1 MKEKNLQPIYV
12 YKLNGNVDTAK
23 TFYFGSKATTR
34 TTKGGNLILKVYNT
48 DVLKIMSTGRVEVTH
63 WLTDLLPFT
72 LKAINHLL
80 KIYPNN
86 LASEVMKKDLT
97 TKELFKYKKQ
107 VKKTTKDTKVNEVVF
122 TVEKDKEL
130 TPVEKMIINNKLES
144 LPF

>member
-12 YKLNGNVDTAK
+12 YKNNGNVDTAK
-23 TFYFGSKATTR
+23 TLYFGSKATTR

-72 LKAINHLL
+72 LQAINHLL
-80 KIYPNN
+80 RTYPNN
-86 LASEVMKKDLT
+86 LMEQANKKDLT
-97 TKELFKYKKQ
+97 TEELFKHKKK
-107 VKKTTKDTKVNEVVF
+107 VKKATPKTKVIETIDFLDNEKQKNVI
-122 TVEKDKEL
+122 EL
-130 TPVEKMIINNKLES
+130 IESNNLET

>member
-1 MKEKNLQPIYV
+1 MEEKNLSPIYV
-12 YKLNGNVDTAK
+12 YKANGNVDTAK

-63 WLTDLLPFT
+63 YLTDLLPFT

-80 KIYPNN
+80 RTHPNN
-86 LASEVMKKDLT
+86 LMEQANKKDLT
-97 TKELFKYKKQ
+97 TEELFKYKKK
-107 VKKTTKDTKVNEVVF
+107 VKKTKKTKVIETIDFLDEEKEKSVIELIKNNE
-122 TVEKDKEL
+122 
-130 TPVEKMIINNKLES
+130 LEA